1 MARKDNILSSF
12 LSHPLIKEKYEVKGD
27 LPETVKDALISKV
40 PIIRAIALLIENLEV
55 QNPVTDASLKAMI
68 NQYLNEAAI

>member
-1 MARKDNILSSF
+1 MARKDNILNSF
-12 LSHPLIKEKYEVKGD
+12 LTHPLIREKYGVTGEF
-27 LPETVKDALISKV
+27 PETVKDALISKV

-55 QNPVTDASLKAMI
+55 QSPVTDASLKALI